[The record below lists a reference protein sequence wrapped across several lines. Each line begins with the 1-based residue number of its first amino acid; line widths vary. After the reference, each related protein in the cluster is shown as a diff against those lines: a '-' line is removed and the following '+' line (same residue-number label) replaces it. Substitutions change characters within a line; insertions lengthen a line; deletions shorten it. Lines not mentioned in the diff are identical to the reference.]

1 MQKNPPITEKL
12 IAKRKT
18 ERAGYVI
25 KQINFGNKKC

>member
-1 MQKNPPITEKL
+1 MPKSQQITAKS